1 MQIHR
6 YCLKQWVLFKF
17 IYEVG
22 MLTVKIN
29 FTLNGLIL
37 NFLCLLALIYY
48 A

>member
-1 MQIHR
+1 MQIPR
-6 YCLKQWVLFKF
+6 YYLKQWVLFKL
-17 IYEVG
+17 INEEG

-37 NFLCLLALIYY
+37 NFLCLLTLIYY

>member
-1 MQIHR
+1 MEIPR
-6 YCLKQWVLFKF
+6 YYLKQWVLFKF
-17 IYEVG
+17 IYEEG

-37 NFLCLLALIYY
+37 NFLCLLALIYS